1 MKKILLAVLLAATTL
16 SGMANMTDQQI
27 MKYVA
32 EQQAKGTP
40 QQEMIQ
46 YLLSQGVT
54 PQQLQR
60 LKQKW
65 NKQNNN
71 EQLEQTET
79 VNGRMRKA
87 KASAQASENT
97 MQSADSLYMMPV
109 EEGPKVFGRDIF
121 RNTNV
126 TFEPNMN
133 IATPSNYIL
142 GTGDQVYIDIYG
154 ATQTTVDGTI
164 SPDGKITIE
173 NIGPVQLGGLSVEQA
188 TKRLR
193 AKIASV
199 YADSKITLSV
209 GQTRTIQV
217 NVMGEVQVPGTY
229 TLSAFASIF
238 HALYSAGGVSNI
250 GSLRTIKLYRNNQLV
265 TTADMYDYILN
276 GQLSGDIRLQDND
289 VIVVGTYESLVNVS
303 GKVKRPMY
311 YEMKGSES
319 LGKALDYAGGFAAD
333 AYSKTV
339 RVHRKAEGEYQ
350 VLNLTS
356 DNKYDVLAMDG
367 DSISVDSIKV
377 RYKNM
382 VELKGAVF
390 HEGMYQL
397 NAQTNSVKGLLAIA
411 DGVTEDAY
419 TQRAVLQRMRKDR
432 TLETVPVDL
441 QAILDGSAPDVTLQ
455 NEDVLI
461 VPSLQSANESK
472 TMTIY
477 GEVMEEG
484 VYAFAHNT
492 TVQDFVLQAGGLT
505 EKAMNGNLNIVVA
518 HRDGT
523 SQEVSIDDRTILLPY
538 DQVYVHGKNKDR
550 IGGTVTIEGEVW
562 FEGPYTITSETQR
575 VSDVLRMAGGLTDEA
590 APNGVY
596 VLRMMTEEEMRL
608 RRNKLDNDR
617 YSSAYN
623 TIARSQQVQGVT
635 VLPITDSLMIER
647 DLREDLYKVSV
658 DLQKA
663 LKNPGCSADLVL
675 RDGDRIVVERQ
686 LNTVRLVGAIPYQS
700 TVPYVKGK
708 RIAYYLR
715 QGGIIPSYRN
725 RKMTYIIDQ
734 NGQAQNC
741 RRFSKV
747 APGSQVYLRE
757 RATDLTSAQ
766 KVSIITSA
774 ASALATAAA
783 VVISIVK

>member
-1 MKKILLAVLLAATTL
+1 MKKFLLAVLLAATTL

-65 NKQNNN
+65 SKQNNN

-397 NAQTNSVKGLLAIA
+397 NAQTNSVKGLLVIA

-647 DLREDLYKVSV
+647 DLREDQYKVSV

-757 RATDLTSAQ
+757 RATELTTAQ

-774 ASALATAAA
+774 ASALTTAAA
-783 VVISIVK
+783 VVISILK